1 MMLPAS
7 PTRRSSSPPSPPSHP
22 PHPSHHAGREAIHDS
37 ATTLIRSD
45 LYRVAGET
53 SVKAFLKHYV
63 ATEGFHYLVWFR
75 LASACTTGVRG
86 AFLKL
91 MLRRKQR
98 QLGIVIPRGT
108 RIGPGFYIGHFGGI
122 VLNESVVIGANCNIS
137 QCVTIGANHGQAATI
152 GDNVYIGPNVCIV
165 EDVTIG
171 DNVTVGA
178 GSVVTRDV
186 PANVTVAGNPARV
199 LADDLERGCA
209 GRYIANRWNARG

>member
-1 MMLPAS
+1 MMSPAS
-7 PTRRSSSPPSPPSHP
+7 QTRSSPVAASSPR
-22 PHPSHHAGREAIHDS
+22 ADRKVIHS
-37 ATTLIRSD
+37 TVTTLIRSD
-45 LYRVAGET
+45 LHRVAGET
-53 SVKAFLKHYV
+53 TFKAFLRHYLV
-63 ATEGFHYLVWFR
+63 TEGFQYLVWFR

-86 AFLKL
+86 SFLKL

-98 QLGIVIPRGT
+98 RFGIVIPRGT

-137 QCVTIGANHGQAATI
+137 QGVSIGANHGQAATI

-199 LADDLERGCA
+199 LADDLARDRA
-209 GRYIANRWNARG
+209 GRYIVNRWDARG

>member
-1 MMLPAS
+1 MSLPVA
-7 PTRRSSSPPSPPSHP
+7 PLSSVVPARHEVIHSS
-22 PHPSHHAGREAIHDS
+22 AI
-37 ATTLIRSD
+37 TLIRSD

-53 SVKAFLKHYV
+53 SFRAFLKHYL
-63 ATEGFHYLVWFR
+63 ANEGFHYLVWFR
-75 LASACTTGVRG
+75 LASAFTTGARG
-86 AFLKL
+86 AWLKL

-137 QCVTIGANHGQAATI
+137 QCVTIGANHGKAATI

-186 PANVTVAGNPARV
+186 PDNVTVAGNPARV
-199 LADDLERGCA
+199 LADDLARGRA
-209 GRYIANRWNARG
+209 GRYITNRWTAGV

>member
-1 MMLPAS
+1 MSLPVAPLS
-7 PTRRSSSPPSPPSHP
+7 SVVPARHEVIHRS
-22 PHPSHHAGREAIHDS
+22 AI
-37 ATTLIRSD
+37 TLIRSD

-53 SVKAFLKHYV
+53 SFRAFLRHYL
-63 ATEGFHYLVWFR
+63 ANEGFHYLVWFR
-75 LASACTTGVRG
+75 FASAFTTGVRG
-86 AFLKL
+86 AWLKL

-137 QCVTIGANHGQAATI
+137 QCVTIGANHGKAATI

-171 DNVTVGA
+171 DSVTVGA

-199 LADDLERGCA
+199 LADDLARGRA
-209 GRYIANRWNARG
+209 GRYITNRWTAGV